1 MTAASPIVEARGVV
15 TRFGNKLVHDRIDL
29 DVAKGE
35 IFAIVG
41 GSGSG
46 KSTLMREIVMLHRPD
61 AGSIK
66 VFGHEVTHLGA
77 FKSHALRR
85 RIGVTFQ
92 YGALFNELTV
102 LENVCVPFQEHT
114 DLSPRLYKEVAAVKL
129 VLAGLDPKDGA
140 LYPAQ
145 LSGGMRKRAALAR
158 AIALDPELVA
168 LDEPSSGLDPITADA
183 LDELILKL
191 KDLLG
196 LTILMVTHDMDSLW
210 RIADTVALIGNGRIL
225 GTGSMKELSASDN
238 PVVKPFFTGP
248 RGRQKIY

>member
-1 MTAASPIVEARGVV
+1 MSIPVVEARGVV
-15 TRFGNKLVHDRIDL
+15 TRFGDKLVHDRIDL
-29 DVAKGE
+29 DVARGE
-35 IFAIVG
+35 IYVIVG

-66 VFGHEVTHLGA
+66 VFGEEVTHLGS

-102 LENVCVPFQEHT
+102 LENVCVPFEEHT
-114 DLSPRLYKEVAAVKL
+114 DLSPKLIQEAAAVKL
-129 VLAGLDPKDGA
+129 VLAGLEPKDGA
-140 LYPAQ
+140 LYPAE

-158 AIALDPELVA
+158 AIALDPELIA

-183 LDELILKL
+183 LDDLILKL
-191 KDLLG
+191 KELLG

-210 RIADTVALIGNGRIL
+210 RIADTVALIGNGKIL
-225 GTGSMKELSASDN
+225 GTGSMKELSASDS
-238 PVVKPFFTGP
+238 PVVRPFFSGP
-248 RGRQKIY
+248 RGRRKLY